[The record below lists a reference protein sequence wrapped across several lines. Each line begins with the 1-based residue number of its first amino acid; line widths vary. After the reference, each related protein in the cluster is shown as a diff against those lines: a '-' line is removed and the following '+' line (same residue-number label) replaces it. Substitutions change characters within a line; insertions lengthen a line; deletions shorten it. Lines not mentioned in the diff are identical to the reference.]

1 MCWPLLSFRILTIV
15 GAGSGLRTKCQEM
28 GGQNFC
34 SHFTLTEY
42 FKCKVVYDKVSE
54 PDPFKIVTW
63 IHSPTLR
70 SLIYISTPV
79 KESLLKVN
87 QDLFN
92 RILGDSLRQPQ
103 PRR

>member
-1 MCWPLLSFRILTIV
+1 
-15 GAGSGLRTKCQEM
+15 M

-42 FKCKVVYDKVSE
+42 FKCGVIYDKVSE

-70 SLIYISTPV
+70 SLIYISTPE
-79 KESLLKVN
+79 KESLMKVV
-87 QDLFN
+87 QDFLTEFLEIRSAN
-92 RILGDSLRQPQ
+92 PSLAVEP
-103 PRR
+103 